1 LVLVDNRAI
10 DEAALRRLGARGIL
24 RSSEQGLQVVLG
36 PIADQV
42 AGEMRTASR
51 AAPSSIGTSS
61 TGASSTGASPT
72 AGHDAQAMLAALGG
86 RGNVLKLE
94 TAAGRLLISTVRPES
109 IDEAALRILGIRGI
123 ARPAG
128 LAVQVLVTGGVEETA
143 EPLRR
148 LLGAA

>member
-42 AGEMRTASR
+42 AGEMRTAAR
-51 AAPSSIGTSS
+51 ATPPI
-61 TGASSTGASPT
+61 GASPIGASRT
-72 AGHDAQAMLAALGG
+72 GGHDAQAMLAALGG

-109 IDEAALRILGIRGI
+109 IDEAALRMLGVRGI
-123 ARPAG
+123 ARPVG
-128 LAVQVLVTGGVEETA
+128 MPLQVLVTGGVEETA

>member
-1 LVLVDNRAI
+1 MDNRAI

-51 AAPSSIGTSS
+51 DLPRTVASGPITSGT
-61 TGASSTGASPT
+61 G
-72 AGHDAQAMLAALGG
+72 GHDAQAMLAALGG
-86 RGNVLKLE
+86 HGNVRKLE
-94 TAAGRLLISTVRPES
+94 TAAGRLLISTVRPEL
-109 IDEAALRILGIRGI
+109 IDEAALRLLGIRGI
-123 ARPAG
+123 ARPVG
-128 LAVQVLVTGGVEETA
+128 LAVQVLVAGGVEETA

-148 LLGAA
+148 ALGAA